1 MFLVDWKSEISSRII
16 HRRISKTRIK
26 GVLRMPELTYV
37 EKIELSYLRLK
48 GFKFL
53 VRNEI
58 GSVAVFKNKPHR
70 DKETNYTPFGR
81 NRGIGYDFWIETKTP
96 ISIEEQ
102 RRTQKTELGE
112 YLFVKWSDEPMN
124 IDDLIK

>member
-1 MFLVDWKSEISSRII
+1 M
-16 HRRISKTRIK
+16 
-26 GVLRMPELTYV
+26 ELTYE

-58 GSVAVFKNKPHR
+58 GSVKVFVNKPHR
-70 DKETNYTPFGR
+70 DKENNGDR
-81 NRGIGYDFWIETKTP
+81 SGYDIWIETKTP
-96 ISIEEQ
+96 ISYQEQ
-102 RRTQKTELGE
+102 RRCCDAEIGKYSFIT
-112 YLFVKWSDEPMN
+112 WSDEPMI